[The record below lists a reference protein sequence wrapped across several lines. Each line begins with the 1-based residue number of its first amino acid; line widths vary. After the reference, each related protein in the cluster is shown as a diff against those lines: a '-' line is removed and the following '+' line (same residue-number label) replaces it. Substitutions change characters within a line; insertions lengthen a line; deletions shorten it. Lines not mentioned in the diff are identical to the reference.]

1 MIATVIFIILT
12 FLVSLL
18 LVDLFVRFSNGG
30 RLVVRPNDRGSHVV
44 PTPSGGGVVI
54 YVVAA
59 IALIIFG
66 AYFDL
71 TINIIPFLAV
81 GGVLTAIGF
90 LDDLRHVNL
99 LFRLIMHF
107 VAAGITVYL
116 YLDVPRGQFELGLS
130 WIIWTGLIVLFIN
143 IFNFLDGS
151 DGMVALQSVVVFGF
165 WFVTGL
171 VLGADTAILPGILL
185 GAWLGFLINNWHPA
199 RLFMGDAGST
209 FVGYSVATIPLILKS
224 SLKFPDLTVGL
235 AVLALSG
242 PFVLDGVATR
252 VKLAFKTRRF
262 WEPNRQHAYQLMIDS
277 GFDQRL
283 VALIYSL
290 PSLVIAVIMAWLFST
305 FYREI

>member
-1 MIATVIFIILT
+1 MIATVIFIIIA
-12 FLVSLL
+12 FLVTLL
-18 LVDLFVRFSNGG
+18 LVDIFVRFSKGG

-59 IALIIFG
+59 IAIIILG
-66 AYFDL
+66 PYFDL

-81 GGVLTAIGF
+81 GGLLTAIGF
-90 LDDLRHVNL
+90 LDDLRHISL
-99 LFRLIMHF
+99 LFRLIVHF

-116 YLDVPRGQFELGLS
+116 YLGAPRGDFALGGLS

-143 IFNFLDGS
+143 IYNFLDGS

-165 WFVTGL
+165 WFVIAL
-171 VLGADTAILPGILL
+171 ALHADTAILPGILL

-209 FVGYSVATIPLILKS
+209 FVGYSVATIPLMLKS
-224 SLKFPDLTVGL
+224 SVKFSDLNVGF
-235 AVLALSG
+235 AVLALSS

-252 VKLAFKTRRF
+252 VKLAFKVRRF
-262 WEPNRQHAYQLMIDS
+262 WEPNRQHAYQIMIDS

-290 PSLVIAVIMAWLFST
+290 PSLVIAVVMAWLFST
-305 FYREI
+305 